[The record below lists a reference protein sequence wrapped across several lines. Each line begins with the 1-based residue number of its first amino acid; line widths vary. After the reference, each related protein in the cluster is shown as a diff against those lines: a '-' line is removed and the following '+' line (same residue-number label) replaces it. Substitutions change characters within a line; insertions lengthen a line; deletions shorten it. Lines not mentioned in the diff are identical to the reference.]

1 MIKRLKPE
9 LQKLASVPPPLPQ
22 QKTAYQLKLKNLAG
36 ESLNL
41 ESLKGKVIFLNFWGT
56 MCGPCVAEMPSIQK
70 LYDAVKNDPDIAVLV
85 VSVYDQPDE
94 LKKFDA
100 NKSFTLPNYMLD
112 GEPENEFKQRGIPA
126 TLIIRKDGTIELYK
140 TGAADWGSPKVI
152 SWIKGLALK

>member
-1 MIKRLKPE
+1 MWTFLGGMATGIVFTLLMLGLGVYIMIKRLKPE

-70 LYDAVKNDPDIAVLV
+70 LYDAG
-85 VSVYDQPDE
+85 
-94 LKKFDA
+94 KF
-100 NKSFTLPNYMLD
+100 N
-112 GEPENEFKQRGIPA
+112 
-126 TLIIRKDGTIELYK
+126 
-140 TGAADWGSPKVI
+140 
-152 SWIKGLALK
+152 